1 MLGVTQSKG
10 LWVTLGRL
18 VEGRRGKDVKS
29 EGWFGQLKSDKH

>member
-18 VEGRRGKDVKS
+18 VEGRRAEDVKS
-29 EGWFGQLKSDKH
+29 KAWLGQLKSDKH